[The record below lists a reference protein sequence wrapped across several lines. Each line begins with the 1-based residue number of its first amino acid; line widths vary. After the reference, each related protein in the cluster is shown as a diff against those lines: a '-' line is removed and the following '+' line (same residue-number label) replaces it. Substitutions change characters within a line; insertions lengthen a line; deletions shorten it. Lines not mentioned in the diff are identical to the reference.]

1 MDKVPT
7 FADMDAAEAKAE
19 AVVPPV
25 TTPAP
30 AVTATAKAAVK
41 EDKEENK
48 KSPLFAIIAGAIA
61 FVMLAG
67 IGLFTLSGVN
77 SLDQRITAVEDT
89 QTLLLEDATA
99 KNTAIAGLQA
109 SQNALESNQNALE
122 SNQNNMQESINNLQ
136 SDIVVLGESVEAA
149 RKAAIAAYAQGKKNA
164 KFELCMSRKDAFTYN
179 GRVHYQPFDVKECKS
194 KAGL

>member
-30 AVTATAKAAVK
+30 AVTVTAKSAVK

-48 KSPLFAIIAGAIA
+48 KSPLFAIIAVAIA
-61 FVMLAG
+61 FVVLAG

-77 SLDQRITAVEDT
+77 SLDQRVADIEDT

-99 KNTAIAGLQA
+99 KNAAIAGLQA
-109 SQNALESNQNALE
+109 SQNALEA
-122 SNQNNMQESINNLQ
+122 NQNNMQESINNLQ
-136 SDIVVLGESVEAA
+136 SDITVLGDSVEATRA
-149 RKAAIAAYAQGKKNA
+149 VAVKGFAQGKKHV
-164 KFELCMSRKDAFTYN
+164 KYDLCLSRKPVYWENNFAFYKTA
-179 GRVHYQPFDVKECKS
+179 DIKECRL